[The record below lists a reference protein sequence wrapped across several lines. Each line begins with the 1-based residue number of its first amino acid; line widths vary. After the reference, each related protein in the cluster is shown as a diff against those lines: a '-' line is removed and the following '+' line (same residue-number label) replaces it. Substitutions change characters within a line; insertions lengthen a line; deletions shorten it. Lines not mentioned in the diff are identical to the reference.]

1 MEIKARIKGIE
12 PNFFEKGS
20 TVHLNVEDADMG
32 LLDALKGDLR
42 VTLVK
47 WRERRSLNAN
57 GYCWVLLGELAK
69 CLDTTSYELYENYLR
84 EQPKYYRDENGDY
97 VVVTIPTKTPVSAIS
112 VEDDKPGEGK
122 IHWKFYKQSQDGKF
136 TSYIRILGSSHFDTE
151 EMSHFINL
159 IVEDC
164 KDQGIQT
171 LTPNELK
178 ELKERWG
185 IDG

>member
-12 PNFFEKGS
+12 PNVFEKGS

-69 CLDTTSYELYENYLR
+69 CLETTSYELYENYLR
-84 EQPKYYRDENGDY
+84 EQPKYYRDEM
-97 VVVTIPTKTPVSAIS
+97 VTM
-112 VEDDKPGEGK
+112 
-122 IHWKFYKQSQDGKF
+122 
-136 TSYIRILGSSHFDTE
+136 L
-151 EMSHFINL
+151 L
-159 IVEDC
+159 
-164 KDQGIQT
+164 
-171 LTPNELK
+171 
-178 ELKERWG
+178 
-185 IDG
+185 